1 MGAPDGGA
9 VRRSGDARGGRAVN
23 DVAARAW
30 GRMLDLV
37 LERNDRRKEVV
48 DALGM
53 SFVKTKALRRLA
65 ARPMTMRELAEE
77 LLTDRPYATVLVDDL
92 ERRGLVQREVHPED
106 RRSKIVSVT
115 PAGRA
120 VSDTSAQ
127 ILQRAPASLLALPEE
142 DLAALDRILARL
154 AE

>member
-1 MGAPDGGA
+1 M
-9 VRRSGDARGGRAVN
+9 N